1 MKVEEFDKLVDEL
14 LNLCK
19 QTLKVKQNEYNNLT
33 ADRLAFFKE
42 GKTLTKLSS
51 ERTLYMFMYKHIKS
65 LADMVA
71 SEKAYPK
78 ELWDAKIF
86 DNINYL
92 CLLYALLKDDGLMI
106 EDTKEEK

>member
-71 SEKAYPK
+71 SEKAYPESLWK
-78 ELWDAKIF
+78 EKIK
-86 DNINYL
+86 DNLAYL
-92 CLLYALLKDDGLMI
+92 ILLYALLKDDNLII
-106 EDTKEEK
+106 EDKKEEK

>member
-42 GKTLTKLSS
+42 GKTLTKLSP

-71 SEKAYPK
+71 SEKAYSESLWK
-78 ELWDAKIF
+78 EKIK
-86 DNINYL
+86 DNLSYL
-92 CLLYALLKDDGLMI
+92 VLLYALLKDEGLVI
-106 EDTKEEK
+106 KKD